1 MVVRVSI
8 KFFMN
13 FGIVKMLQINTFW
26 KLLKFT
32 LIKSYEQMLVKIIY
46 LTSPIFVKH
55 LKVKWG
61 LYEFLWNL

>member
-1 MVVRVSI
+1 
-8 KFFMN
+8 
-13 FGIVKMLQINTFW
+13 MLQINTFW

-55 LKVKWG
+55 LKDKWG